1 MSEDSTNQETLAV
14 DSQQDDRAS
23 TQTVPMVLIT
33 LPQRAALIEFMAK
46 QPYADVANGIEFL
59 RTAPQVNVNI
69 TTPESAG
76 PGEVADPKLGE

>member
-1 MSEDSTNQETLAV
+1 MSEDSTNQETLAI

-59 RTAPQVNVNI
+59 RTAPQVNVSI
-69 TTPESAG
+69 TAPESAG
-76 PGEVADPKLGE
+76 LADFTDSRVAD

>member
-69 TTPESAG
+69 TTPDSAG
-76 PGEVADPKLGE
+76 AAESTDSSVGD

>member
-1 MSEDSTNQETLAV
+1 MSEDSTNQETLAI
-14 DSQQDDRAS
+14 DSKQDDRAS

-69 TTPESAG
+69 IAPESAG
-76 PGEVADPKLGE
+76 LAESTDSRVGD